1 MTVYQMFFVCVASS
15 ECDRGCMQRYRLM
28 EEQAVMFRSGQVSL
42 ALSLALA
49 LLALVAVSGNVVLAL
64 LASACMFA
72 VITIF
77 LGAMELMG
85 WTLGALLVP

>member
-1 MTVYQMFFVCVASS
+1 
-15 ECDRGCMQRYRLM
+15 M
-28 EEQAVMFRSGQVSL
+28 EEQAVMFRSGQISL

-49 LLALVAVSGNVVLAL
+49 LLALVVVSGNVVLAL
-64 LASACMFA
+64 LASACMIA

-85 WTLGALLVP
+85 WTLGALVVLRPHLSFNQGLNVTVHWRGTLNMLVT